1 MLTLQHRVAVCDD
14 VVFRALGEESVILSL
29 ETGLYFGLDPVG
41 TRIWTLLADRD
52 LAAVAKTL
60 HEEFDADLSDIEKDV
75 LALVE
80 QLVEKRLVAPQSG
93 T

>member
-1 MLTLQHRVAVCDD
+1 MLTLQNRVTVCDD
-14 VVFRALGEESVILSL
+14 VVFRALGDESVILSL
-29 ETGLYFGLDPVG
+29 DTGTYFGLDPVG

-52 LAAVAKTL
+52 LAGVADTI
-60 HEEFDADLSDIEKDV
+60 HQEFDAALPEIQQDV

-80 QLVEKRLVAPQSG
+80 KLLEKRLVQQ

>member
-1 MLTLQHRVAVCDD
+1 MITLQNRVTVCDD

-29 ETGLYFGLDPVG
+29 DTGMYFGLDPVG

-52 LAAVAKTL
+52 LAGVAETI
-60 HEEFDADLSDIEKDV
+60 HQEFNAELPEIQQDV

-80 QLVEKRLVAPQSG
+80 QLLEKRLVQQS
-93 T
+93 